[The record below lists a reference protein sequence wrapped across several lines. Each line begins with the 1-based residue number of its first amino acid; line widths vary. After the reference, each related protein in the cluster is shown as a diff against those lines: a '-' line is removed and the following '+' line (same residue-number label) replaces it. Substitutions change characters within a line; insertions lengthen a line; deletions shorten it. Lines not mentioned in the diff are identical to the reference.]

1 MSIGFRLEKY
11 TELRPEVLM
20 VELETATGEADTVTI
35 FKGFSSSLVKPTS
48 FDPDIHIIEAD
59 AKIQT
64 IDRLQSPYNPDNPK
78 YIEQGLSLAEM
89 EKLLTELGIW
99 VV

>member
-1 MSIGFRLEKY
+1 MSIGLRLEKY

-48 FDPDIHIIEAD
+48 FDPEVPLIEPNS
-59 AKIQT
+59 T
-64 IDRLQSPYNPDNPK
+64 IKAIARLQSPYNPDNPQ
-78 YIEQGLSLAEM
+78 YIQQGLSLEEM
-89 EKLLTELGIW
+89 ERLLTELGI
-99 VV
+99 